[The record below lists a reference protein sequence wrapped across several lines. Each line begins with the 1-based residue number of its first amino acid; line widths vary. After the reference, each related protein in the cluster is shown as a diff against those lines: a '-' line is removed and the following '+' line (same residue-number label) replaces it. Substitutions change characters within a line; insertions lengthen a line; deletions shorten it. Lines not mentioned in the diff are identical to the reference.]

1 MNSLKFGN
9 VIVTFNRKKLLVEAV
24 DSLLNQSFPIDR
36 IIIVDNCS
44 TDGTFDLLEK
54 QGLIDNPRISYYRT
68 EKNIGGSG
76 GFAFGL
82 NKAKEFDLDW
92 VTLSDDDAIYNQDY
106 FMKILDAIKQNPKIG
121 AFTGTVMLEDGRIQT
136 THRKRV
142 TDWDKITTNNFSEEN
157 YKENFNLDLF
167 TFVGVTIS
175 MKIIEK
181 IGLPD
186 KDYFIWWDDI
196 EYSLRVR
203 KYSEILNISDAI
215 VVHKT
220 KVISLDFYKEYR
232 RDWRE
237 YYGWRNRIVTQRK
250 HANNKIK
257 VNLYLI
263 AWMIVKYLRVGSS
276 FYRGNRRYVVALYTR
291 SFRDAYKHNMGLNN
305 HYLP

>member
-76 GFAFGL
+76 GFAFGI
-82 NKAKEFDLDW
+82 NKAKEFGLDW
-92 VTLSDDDAIYNQDY
+92 LTLSDDDAIYSPDY
-106 FMKILDAIKQNPKIG
+106 FSKIENAIKAYPDILT
-121 AFTGTVMLEDGRIQT
+121 FTGTVKLEDERIQT
-136 THRKRV
+136 THRKIV
-142 TDWDKITTNNFSEEN
+142 NNWNTITTTNISTDM
-157 YKENFNLDLF
+157 YKENFYLDLF

-175 MKIIEK
+175 MNVIDK

-203 KYSEILNISDAI
+203 KYTQIMNISDAVI
-215 VVHKT
+215 LHKT
-220 KVISLDFYKEYR
+220 KVISLDFHKEYK

-250 HANNKIK
+250 HAKNKIA
-257 VNLYLI
+257 VNMYLI
-263 AWMIVKYLRVGSS
+263 AWMLMKYLRICTS
-276 FYRGNRRYVVALYTR
+276 FYQGNRKYIMKLYTR
-291 SFRDAYKHNMGLNN
+291 AFGDAYKHNMGLNKY
-305 HYLP
+305 YLP